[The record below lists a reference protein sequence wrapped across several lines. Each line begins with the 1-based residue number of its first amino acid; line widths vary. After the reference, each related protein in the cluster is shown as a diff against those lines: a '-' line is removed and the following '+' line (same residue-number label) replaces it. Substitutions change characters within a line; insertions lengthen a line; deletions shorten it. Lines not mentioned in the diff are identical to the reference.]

1 MEESLLPVVI
11 FGSVVPIILILSAG
25 VNQQRILRSIVI
37 RRKRGRRMSDEM
49 MKSLIGKK
57 CTFSTGPFGETFKN
71 VEVLEV
77 DNNWIRVKDGKRER
91 LVNSEYVTTV
101 KIVGDARD
109 RKQ

>member
-1 MEESLLPVVI
+1 
-11 FGSVVPIILILSAG
+11 
-25 VNQQRILRSIVI
+25 
-37 RRKRGRRMSDEM
+37 MSDEM

-77 DNNWIRVKDGKRER
+77 DNNWIRVTDGKREQ

-101 KIVGDARD
+101 KIMGEASD
-109 RKQ
+109 RRRS